1 MYWAVATLMLIG
13 TKGDTFVEVTFVT
26 FVLYVTVGIFAYL
39 ISNISTI
46 IDDIN
51 KKSKEYKNNLKIMNE
66 YKGILVN

>member
-39 ISNISTI
+39 ISEISSI
-46 IDDIN
+46 IDELN
-51 KKSKEYKNNLKIMNE
+51 KKSKEYKSNLKIMNE
-66 YKGILVN
+66 YMSKK